1 MTFAK
6 VRQRIG
12 AFLLDYLIIA
22 AYLVLLV
29 IIGVGLGFGP
39 LRSAF
44 QAMFADPNSS
54 EFTAFLLLVLPVIL
68 YFALCECSPWQATWG
83 KRKMGLRVIDTHGAR
98 LSLPRS
104 FIRALLKFVPWELT
118 HACLWRIP
126 GWPLAPTAPSPII
139 TAGLM
144 LVWVLVGAYL
154 VSMLVSKKHQALYDW
169 IAGTAVIVAAH
180 PGRPLAHELRNEL
193 TSISKEA

>member
-6 VRQRIG
+6 VWQRIV

-22 AYLVLLV
+22 AYLVILV

-44 QAMFADPNSS
+44 QAMFANPNIS
-54 EFTAFLLLVLPVIL
+54 EFSAFLLLVLPVIL
-68 YFALCECSPWQATWG
+68 YFTLFECSSWQATWG
-83 KRKMGLRVIDTHGAR
+83 KRRRGLRVIDVHGAR

-104 FIRALLKFVPWELT
+104 FVRSLLKFVPWELT

-126 GWPLAPTAPSPII
+126 GWPLAPATPPPII
-139 TAGLM
+139 TAGLV
-144 LVWVLVGAYL
+144 LVWVLVLAYL

-169 IAGTAVIVAAH
+169 IAGTYVIVVPH
-180 PGRPLAHELRNEL
+180 PDRTQVEDRIQDQKMP
-193 TSISKEA
+193 